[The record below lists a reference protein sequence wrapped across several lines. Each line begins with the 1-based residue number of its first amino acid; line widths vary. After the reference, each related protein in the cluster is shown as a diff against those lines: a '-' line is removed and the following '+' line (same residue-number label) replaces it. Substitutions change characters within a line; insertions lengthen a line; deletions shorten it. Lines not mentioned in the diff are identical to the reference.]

1 MRRGGA
7 VLAAYRV
14 RGSAGLSVFLL
25 HVARSSTQQVNIEV
39 HGPERVSFDDTIAA
53 AIADAVGCGNSC
65 HVWDTVPCGI
75 P

>member
-1 MRRGGA
+1 MA
-7 VLAAYRV
+7 TAACDAQRASV
-14 RGSAGLSVFLL
+14 RHVVCCAWSAARCQFLD
-25 HVARSSTQQVNIEV
+25 TVNIEV
-39 HGPERVSFDDTIAA
+39 HGPELVSFDDTIA